1 MNKFTKLQQM
11 IAEAMEDDIL
21 PDDPQVI
28 AVIDVMA
35 EWFELLLEDMG
46 IEPVSIPSLLRWQ
59 YLHSNYAN
67 KQAIGIEND

>member
-1 MNKFTKLQQM
+1 M

-35 EWFELLLEDMG
+35 EWFELVLEDMG
-46 IEPVSIPSLLRWQ
+46 LEPASIPALLRWQ
-59 YLHSNYAN
+59 YLHIN
-67 KQAIGIEND
+67 

>member
-35 EWFELLLEDMG
+35 EWFELVLEDMG
-46 IEPVSIPSLLRWQ
+46 IEPASIPSLLRWQ

-67 KQAIGIEND
+67 QQAIGIEND

>member
-35 EWFELLLEDMG
+35 EWFELVLEDMG
-46 IEPVSIPSLLRWQ
+46 LEPASIPALLRWQ
-59 YLHSNYAN
+59 YLHVN
-67 KQAIGIEND
+67 